1 MWPFVAAWF
10 REMTVRVSFVGG
22 LALAKK
28 RLLSVLRATS
38 EIFLRAQHH
47 TALDDHLQVP

>member
-28 RLLSVLRATS
+28 TFA
-38 EIFLRAQHH
+38 FC
-47 TALDDHLQVP
+47 TAGNLGNISSCSTPHSA